1 MLQGLPP
8 LTLLHVAISLVGI
21 FSGLIVLFH
30 GLLASRRLSGWTSL
44 FLWSTV
50 ATSLSGFI
58 LPATR
63 FLPSH
68 ATGIVSMIALAVAIP
83 ALYKFRLAGGWRRA
97 YVVSAVAALYF
108 NVFVL
113 VVQLFLKVPALKALA
128 PTQKEP
134 PFLIAQG
141 AVLLAFAVL
150 GFLAVRRFRP
160 APAAPAAAG
169 AAALP

>member
-1 MLQGLPP
+1 MFQGLPP
-8 LTLLHVAISLVGI
+8 LVLSHVVISLIGI
-21 FSGLIVLFH
+21 FSGLVVLFF

-68 ATGIVSMIALAVAIP
+68 ATGVISMIVLAATLP
-83 ALYKFRLAGGWRRA
+83 ALYKFRLAGRWRKI
-97 YVVSAVAALYF
+97 YVAGAVTALYL

-113 VVQLFLKVPALKALA
+113 VVQLFLKVPALNALA

-141 AVLLAFAVL
+141 AVLLAFVVL
-150 GFLAVRRFRP
+150 GILAVKRFHP
-160 APAAPAAAG
+160 EAAMPAASG

>member
-21 FSGLIVLFH
+21 LSGLVVLFY
-30 GLLASRRLSGWTSL
+30 GLLAGRRLSGWTSL

-68 ATGIVSMIALAVAIP
+68 ATGVVSVIALAVAIP

-97 YVVSAVAALYF
+97 YVVSAVASLYF

-113 VVQLFLKVPALKALA
+113 VVQLFLKVPTLHALA

-141 AVLLAFAVL
+141 AVLLAFVVF
-150 GFLAVRRFRP
+150 GFLAVKRFHP
-160 APAAPAAAG
+160 GPSIPAAAG

>member
-1 MLQGLPP
+1 MGP
-8 LTLLHVAISLVGI
+8 LVLLHVAISLVGI

-30 GLLASRRLSGWTSL
+30 GLLASRRLPGWTSL

-68 ATGIVSMIALAVAIP
+68 ATGVLSMIALAVAIP

-97 YVVSAVAALYF
+97 YVVSAVLSLYL

-141 AVLLAFAVL
+141 AVLLVFVAL
-150 GFLAVRRFRP
+150 CLLALKRFRP
-160 APAAPAAAG
+160 EPATPAAAG
-169 AAALP
+169 AAALS

>member
-1 MLQGLPP
+1 MVLGMAP
-8 LTLLHVAISLVGI
+8 LVLLHVVISLVGI
-21 FSGLIVLFH
+21 LSGLVVLFY
-30 GLLASRRLSGWTSL
+30 GLLASRKLSGWTSL

-68 ATGIVSMIALAVAIP
+68 ATGVLSMIALAVAIP

-97 YVVSAVAALYF
+97 YVVAAVLSLYL

-113 VVQLFLKVPALKALA
+113 VAQLFLKVPALKALA

-134 PFLIAQG
+134 PFAIAQG
-141 AVLLAFAVL
+141 AVLLAFIVF
-150 GFLAVRRFRP
+150 GWLALKRFRP
-160 APAAPAAAG
+160 ETAAPASVG

>member
-68 ATGIVSMIALAVAIP
+68 ATGIVSMIALTVAIP

-113 VVQLFLKVPALKALA
+113 VVQLFLKVPALKAFA

-141 AVLLAFAVL
+141 AVLLAFVVL
-150 GFLAVRRFRP
+150 GLLAVKRFHPGPPVP
-160 APAAPAAAG
+160 ATAG
-169 AAALP
+169 ATALP